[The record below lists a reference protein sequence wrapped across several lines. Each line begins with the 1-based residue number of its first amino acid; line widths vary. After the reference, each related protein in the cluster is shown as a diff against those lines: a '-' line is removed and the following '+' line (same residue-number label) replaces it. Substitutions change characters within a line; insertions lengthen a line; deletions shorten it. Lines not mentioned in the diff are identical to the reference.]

1 MARITVEDCL
11 EKIPSRFDLILMA
24 SKRARQLSTTSRD
37 PLVEWDND
45 KPTLVALRE
54 IEEGLIDQETLEKTL
69 EEDLLLDEFSVPNN
83 QEKEKLKDIFSKH
96 TRDVSDLNYVLSLI
110 KRYNVIKACYQK
122 AQHYINLASSSL
134 SLFNDSEEKNILE
147 NLTSFSLSRNF

>member
-54 IEEGLIDQETLEKTL
+54 IEQGLLDHDQEVLAQFLLTLLRLACRYPTL
-69 EEDLLLDEFSVPNN
+69 
-83 QEKEKLKDIFSKH
+83 LKD
-96 TRDVSDLNYVLSLI
+96 L
-110 KRYNVIKACYQK
+110 C
-122 AQHYINLASSSL
+122 
-134 SLFNDSEEKNILE
+134 
-147 NLTSFSLSRNF
+147 

>member
-24 SKRARQLSTTSRD
+24 SKRARQLATTSRE

-54 IEEGLIDQETLEKTL
+54 IEE
-69 EEDLLLDEFSVPNN
+69 
-83 QEKEKLKDIFSKH
+83 
-96 TRDVSDLNYVLSLI
+96 
-110 KRYNVIKACYQK
+110 
-122 AQHYINLASSSL
+122 
-134 SLFNDSEEKNILE
+134 
-147 NLTSFSLSRNF
+147 

>member
-1 MARITVEDCL
+1 MPSSLPRMEPLVLALILRDSIMLSLPHHQNRELEIFKVLDEYL

-54 IEEGLIDQETLEKTL
+54 IEEGLLDLETLEKTL
-69 EEDLLLDEFSVPNN
+69 EEDVLLDEFSAPSN
-83 QEKEKLKDIFSKH
+83 QENSNEG
-96 TRDVSDLNYVLSLI
+96 
-110 KRYNVIKACYQK
+110 
-122 AQHYINLASSSL
+122 
-134 SLFNDSEEKNILE
+134 
-147 NLTSFSLSRNF
+147 

>member
-24 SKRARQLSTTSRD
+24 TKRARQLATTSRE

-54 IEEGLIDQETLEKTL
+54 IEEGLIDKETLDRTL
-69 EEDLLLDEFSVPNN
+69 EEDLLLDEFSAPKE
-83 QEKEKLKDIFSKH
+83 QE
-96 TRDVSDLNYVLSLI
+96 SDLI
-110 KRYNVIKACYQK
+110 G
-122 AQHYINLASSSL
+122 
-134 SLFNDSEEKNILE
+134 
-147 NLTSFSLSRNF
+147 

>member
-69 EEDLLLDEFSVPNN
+69 EEDLLLDEFSIPNN
-83 QEKEKLKDIFSKH
+83 QE
-96 TRDVSDLNYVLSLI
+96 
-110 KRYNVIKACYQK
+110 
-122 AQHYINLASSSL
+122 
-134 SLFNDSEEKNILE
+134 NDNIG
-147 NLTSFSLSRNF
+147 

>member
-1 MARITVEDCL
+1 MHRLRVGLRQRGRARQTDRRDRIRHPNVRMRLPFHVHVPQNAVDQEASRRS
-11 EKIPSRFDLILMA
+11 EIPIKIIFDQNILVL
-24 SKRARQLSTTSRD
+24 RILLARQLSTTSRD

-83 QEKEKLKDIFSKH
+83 QEKE
-96 TRDVSDLNYVLSLI
+96 
-110 KRYNVIKACYQK
+110 
-122 AQHYINLASSSL
+122 
-134 SLFNDSEEKNILE
+134 NIG
-147 NLTSFSLSRNF
+147 

>member
-11 EKIPSRFDLILMA
+11 HVVPSRFDLIIMA

-54 IEEGLIDQETLEKTL
+54 IEAGLLDKETLDRTL
-69 EEDLLLDEFSVPNN
+69 EEDVLLDGFAAPETEN
-83 QEKEKLKDIFSKH
+83 
-96 TRDVSDLNYVLSLI
+96 
-110 KRYNVIKACYQK
+110 
-122 AQHYINLASSSL
+122 
-134 SLFNDSEEKNILE
+134 SETI
-147 NLTSFSLSRNF
+147 

>member
-11 EKIPSRFDLILMA
+11 AKIPSRFDLILMA

-83 QEKEKLKDIFSKH
+83 QE
-96 TRDVSDLNYVLSLI
+96 
-110 KRYNVIKACYQK
+110 
-122 AQHYINLASSSL
+122 
-134 SLFNDSEEKNILE
+134 NDNIG
-147 NLTSFSLSRNF
+147 

>member
-1 MARITVEDCL
+1 MARITVEECL

-54 IEEGLIDQETLEKTL
+54 IEEGLLDQKTLEQTL
-69 EEDLLLDEFSVPNN
+69 EEDLLLDEFSIPNN
-83 QEKEKLKDIFSKH
+83 KED
-96 TRDVSDLNYVLSLI
+96 D
-110 KRYNVIKACYQK
+110 
-122 AQHYINLASSSL
+122 NLG
-134 SLFNDSEEKNILE
+134 
-147 NLTSFSLSRNF
+147 

>member
-54 IEEGLIDQETLEKTL
+54 IEEGLLDIETLEKTL
-69 EEDLLLDEFSVPNN
+69 EEDLLLDDFSVP
-83 QEKEKLKDIFSKH
+83 
-96 TRDVSDLNYVLSLI
+96 T
-110 KRYNVIKACYQK
+110 
-122 AQHYINLASSSL
+122 SSE
-134 SLFNDSEEKNILE
+134 DDKIG
-147 NLTSFSLSRNF
+147 